1 MHSDNSSQIFNDED
15 EITFSDLE
23 PEDEQL
29 TTLDRFFKPFG
40 LKLVRH
46 AVEEEEDDDCEF
58 DLRVTDVPDEVLDD
72 HAEPDLLEVR
82 LASVGKQFWTRIPR
96 KRLLASMLLLTL
108 VAIFIGISSFGRAT
122 LALFPLFSSTPQVK
136 QSSILD
142 QQASLDFPAS
152 HNEENYIEYGPNTS
166 VMITARTV
174 PNYCSSETVL
184 GQGKQIGNFPVW
196 TTGIDNTAKVH
207 LFPVLLQTIQG
218 WKGWMI
224 PLHIIGRYN
233 YIDSISLTAF
243 NTNSTSSPLL
253 QDKYTLVAAAHLFL
267 DTKHVA
273 SVTGIGI
280 RKLGTWDVSLYV
292 PTAGCYGL
300 TASWGAGHW
309 MITFA
314 AGGRDRFIASS

>member
-15 EITFSDLE
+15 ETTFSDLE
-23 PEDEQL
+23 PEDEQQ
-29 TTLDRFFKPFG
+29 TPLDRFFKPFG
-40 LKLVRH
+40 IKLVTH

-58 DLRVTDVPDEVLDD
+58 DLRMTDVPDEVLDA

-82 LASVGKQFWTRIPR
+82 LASVGKHLWIRTPG

-108 VAIFIGISSFGRAT
+108 AGVFIGISSFGHAT
-122 LALFPLFSSTPQVK
+122 LDLFPLFSSTPQVK
-136 QSSILD
+136 QSLTLD
-142 QQASLDFPAS
+142 QRASLDFPAS
-152 HNEENYIEYGPNTS
+152 HNEENYIEYGTNAS
-166 VMITARTV
+166 VMVTPRTI

-196 TTGIDNTAKVH
+196 ATGIDDTAKVH

-218 WKGWMI
+218 WKGWTV

-233 YIDSISLTAF
+233 YIDSISLAVF
-243 NTNSTSSPLL
+243 NTNSTSSPLM
-253 QDKYTLVAAAHLFL
+253 QDKYTPVATAHLFL

-273 SVTGIGI
+273 SVTGIGM

-300 TASWGAGHW
+300 IASWGTGHW

-314 AGGRDRFIASS
+314 AGQ